1 MKRPHLHP
9 AAEAEADVA
18 FEWYW
23 MRSESEALGFD
34 AELRS
39 AFERLLNSP
48 RIGVPYLRG
57 TRRVMLNRYPYFVVF
72 REFPR
77 KIEILAVAHA
87 KQRPGYWS
95 KRL

>member
-1 MKRPHLHP
+1 MKRPHVHP
-9 AAEAEADVA
+9 AAEAEADLA

-23 MRSESEALGFD
+23 MRSESPALGFD
-34 AELRS
+34 GELRS
-39 AFERLLNSP
+39 TFKKLLYSP
-48 RIGVPYLRG
+48 RIDVPYLRG
-57 TRRVMLNRYPYFVVF
+57 TRRAMLNRYPYFVVF
-72 REFPR
+72 RELPR

>member
-1 MKRPHLHP
+1 MKRPHVHP
-9 AAEAEADVA
+9 AAEAEADLA

-23 MRSESEALGFD
+23 MRSESPALGFD

-39 AFERLLNSP
+39 TFKKLSYSP
-48 RIGVPYLRG
+48 RIDVPYLRG
-57 TRRVMLNRYPYFVVF
+57 TRRAMLNRYPYFVVF
-72 REFPR
+72 RELPR